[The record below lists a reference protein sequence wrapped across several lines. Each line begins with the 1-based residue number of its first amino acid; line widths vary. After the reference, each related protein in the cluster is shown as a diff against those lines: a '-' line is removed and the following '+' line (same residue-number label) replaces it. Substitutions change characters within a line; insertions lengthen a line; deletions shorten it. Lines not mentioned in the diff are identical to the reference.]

1 MASRLSEIR
10 ENIHL
15 IQSVGMLYP
24 EEIVSAKEGDIC
36 IAYMFP
42 RYSKVGR
49 IVEREALKYAKEQTK
64 EIAKRMLAQG
74 FSIDII
80 QNTIPYLT
88 HEEIISLSD
97 TNRNP

>member
-42 RYSKVGR
+42 RYCEIPHTASII
-49 IVEREALKYAKEQTK
+49 IVSTPKKAEAADAIIIMITRY
-64 EIAKRMLAQG
+64 MLM
-74 FSIDII
+74 I
-80 QNTIPYLT
+80 T
-88 HEEIISLSD
+88 
-97 TNRNP
+97 